1 MGGGEDTV
9 LGPPE
14 KNVKFLSGPIKRG
27 VRKLFRTLFSS
38 PEILWKAKNP
48 RLRLEGERAIR
59 ERFPSDAPPGF
70 NEQVTVNSEQ
80 FHEALEPPNR
90 EGRAAARPPKT
101 RKDNEMKLKIDWKAL
116 GKALWNAV
124 KPVLLGAIGGGVI
137 ALTDGCSSLTPSSK
151 TQSMGVYAIG
161 VPGIAIITQSTQNE
175 DASGGD
181 NNAPTQVN
189 PVTTTMS
196 TGK

>member
-1 MGGGEDTV
+1 MSQQV
-9 LGPPE
+9 SCLGSLVP
-14 KNVKFLSGPIKRG
+14 
-27 VRKLFRTLFSS
+27 
-38 PEILWKAKNP
+38 AQNP
-48 RLRLEGERAIR
+48 RKKSNGRVSAQ
-59 ERFPSDAPPGF
+59 PQSD
-70 NEQVTVNSEQ
+70 
-80 FHEALEPPNR
+80 
-90 EGRAAARPPKT
+90 KT
-101 RKDNEMKLKIDWKAL
+101 KKEKKMKLKINW
-116 GKALWNAV
+116 KALWNAV
-124 KPVLLGAIGGGVI
+124 KPVLLGAVGGGVI

-161 VPGIAIITQSTQNE
+161 IPGIAIITKSTQNE